1 MVGARSSRRMH
12 GAPGLAAA
20 RIIAIV
26 LGPALVL
33 AGGCARGPAPRTP
46 AAAAAED
53 ASAAYRYYPGPGDDW
68 KRLTPDEAAMDAALL
83 DEAIAYAREN
93 ETQWPVNLRQALEQS
108 LADGPHGEII
118 GPVKD
123 RGGPNGLIVRG
134 GYIIAEWGE
143 TDRVDMT
150 FSVTKSFLATTAGL
164 ALDLG
169 RIRSVHDP
177 VREYVDDGGF
187 EPPRNHE
194 ITWHMLLNQTS
205 EWEGELWGKPDSA
218 DRREGRDR
226 VLRRPGTFWEYNDV
240 RVNRTALAL
249 LQVWRRP
256 LPRVLRGE
264 VMDPIGASDRW
275 EWHGYQNS
283 FVTIDG
289 EPMQSVS
296 GGGHWGGGLWIS
308 ARDMARFGYLYLRGG
323 RWRDRQVLS
332 REWVRMATTPTRI
345 KPTYGYMWWLNTG
358 RALYPSAPES
368 SFFARGAGAN
378 IIWVDPEHDIVTVV
392 RWIEPDAVDG
402 FIERV
407 LASIRKPD
415 PAG

>member
-1 MVGARSSRRMH
+1 MFGARSPRRMR
-12 GAPGLAAA
+12 GAPGFAPAPIFALILAAVLAAA
-20 RIIAIV
+20 
-26 LGPALVL
+26 
-33 AGGCARGPAPRTP
+33 CARAPAPRP
-46 AAAAAED
+46 AGGAAE
-53 ASAAYRYYPGPGDDW
+53 AAGPPRYYPGPGDDW

-83 DEAIAYAREN
+83 AEAVAYAREN
-93 ETQWPVNLRQALEQS
+93 ETRWPTNLRQTLEES
-108 LADGPHGEII
+108 LAGGPHGEII

-169 RIRSVHDP
+169 RIRSVHDA
-177 VREYVDDGGF
+177 VRQYVDDGGF

-205 EWEGELWGKPDSA
+205 EWEGTLWGKPDSA

-226 VLRRPGTFWEYNDV
+226 VLRKPGTFWEYNDV

-296 GGGHWGGGLWIS
+296 GGGHWGGGLWMS

-345 KPTYGYMWWLNTG
+345 KPTYGYMWWLNTD

-378 IIWVDPEHDIVTVV
+378 IIWVDPEHDLVAVV
-392 RWIEPDAVDG
+392 RWIDPDAVDG

-407 LASIRKPD
+407 LASIRKPA
-415 PAG
+415 PAE

>member
-1 MVGARSSRRMH
+1 MFGARSPRRMR
-12 GAPGLAAA
+12 GAPGFAPAPIFALILAAVLAAA
-20 RIIAIV
+20 
-26 LGPALVL
+26 
-33 AGGCARGPAPRTP
+33 CARAPAPRP
-46 AAAAAED
+46 AGGAAE
-53 ASAAYRYYPGPGDDW
+53 AAGPPRYYPGPGDDW
-68 KRLTPDEAAMDAALL
+68 KRLTPAEAAMDAALL
-83 DEAIAYAREN
+83 DEAVAYAREN
-93 ETQWPVNLRQALEQS
+93 ATQWPTNLRQALEQS
-108 LADGPHGEII
+108 LAGGPHREII

-169 RIRSVHDP
+169 RIRSVHDR

-187 EPPRNHE
+187 DPPRNHE

-205 EWEGELWGKPDSA
+205 EWEGTLWGKPDSA

-226 VLRRPGTFWEYNDV
+226 VLRKPGTFWEYNDV

-296 GGGHWGGGLWIS
+296 GGGHWGGGLWMS

-345 KPTYGYMWWLNTG
+345 KPTYGYMWWLNTD

-378 IIWVDPEHDIVTVV
+378 IIWVDPEHDLVAVA
-392 RWIEPDAVDG
+392 RWIDPDAVDG

-407 LASIRKPD
+407 LASIRKPA
-415 PAG
+415 PAE

>member
-1 MVGARSSRRMH
+1 MVPARWSPRPGRVP
-12 GAPGLAAA
+12 AAILALGLAAA
-20 RIIAIV
+20 
-26 LGPALVL
+26 L
-33 AGGCARGPAPRTP
+33 
-46 AAAAAED
+46 AAACTRLPAGRVAPAEE
-53 ASAAYRYYPGPGDDW
+53 AGPPRYYPGPGDDW
-68 KRLTPDEAAMDAALL
+68 KRLTPAEAAMDAAAL
-83 DEAIAYAREN
+83 DEAITYALEN
-93 ETQWPVNLRQALEQS
+93 QTQWPTNLRQALEQS

-194 ITWHMLLNQTS
+194 VTWHMLLNQTS

-226 VLRRPGTFWEYNDV
+226 TLRKPGTFWEYNDV

-249 LQVWRRP
+249 LRVWRRP
-256 LPRVLRGE
+256 LPRVLKAE
-264 VMDPIGASDRW
+264 VMDP
-275 EWHGYQNS
+275 
-283 FVTIDG
+283 
-289 EPMQSVS
+289 
-296 GGGHWGGGLWIS
+296 
-308 ARDMARFGYLYLRGG
+308 
-323 RWRDRQVLS
+323 
-332 REWVRMATTPTRI
+332 
-345 KPTYGYMWWLNTG
+345 
-358 RALYPSAPES
+358 
-368 SFFARGAGAN
+368 
-378 IIWVDPEHDIVTVV
+378 
-392 RWIEPDAVDG
+392 
-402 FIERV
+402 
-407 LASIRKPD
+407 
-415 PAG
+415 